1 MLFYILALQCQKQR
15 SNNKQITQL
24 EIEERKKK
32 LCGEIE
38 LKSNFNQINGNLTV
52 EVTTN
57 QNTIDFHSLIYT
69 RKIEVC
75 CALNRNVIFQE

>member
-1 MLFYILALQCQKQR
+1 MPKTKIKQQANYAAR
-15 SNNKQITQL
+15 NR
-24 EIEERKKK
+24 RKKEK
-32 LCGEIE
+32 KICGEIE

-52 EVTTN
+52 EATTN

-75 CALNRNVIFQE
+75 CVLNRNVIFQE